1 MTFLEKDNLKSF
13 QHFFRGLGR
22 NYRMGPPRGNLRTR
36 AQKGGKKG
44 KGGGRDEIDMM
55 DDMMAMMMMG
65 EMMGMG
71 MNEKDLDKGFGMKIP
86 KNKSK

>member
-1 MTFLEKDNLKSF
+1 
-13 QHFFRGLGR
+13 
-22 NYRMGPPRGNLRTR
+22 
-36 AQKGGKKG
+36 
-44 KGGGRDEIDMM
+44 MM